1 MFDKFTLQNL
11 ADKSGGVKQ
20 PSCTFYTSH
29 LKYTVLRGDVFQIEV
44 GQNLLFFALFKPKN
58 LQFFTILQDNIYSRI
73 YNLMIQGDYM
83 SKA

>member
-29 LKYTVLRGDVFQIEV
+29 LKYTVLRGDVFSYRRRTEFAV
-44 GQNLLFFALFKPKN
+44 FLSYLNL
-58 LQFFTILQDNIYSRI
+58 
-73 YNLMIQGDYM
+73 
-83 SKA
+83 

>member
-1 MFDKFTLQNL
+1 MFF
-11 ADKSGGVKQ
+11 
-20 PSCTFYTSH
+20 H
-29 LKYTVLRGDVFQIEV
+29 IEV